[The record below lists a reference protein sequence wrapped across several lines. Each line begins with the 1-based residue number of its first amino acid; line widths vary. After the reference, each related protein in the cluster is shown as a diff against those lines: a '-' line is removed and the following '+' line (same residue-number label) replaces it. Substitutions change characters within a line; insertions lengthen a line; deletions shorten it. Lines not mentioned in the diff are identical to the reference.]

1 MSCHNVFASFCA
13 TAFLLF
19 CAFLPAEVQGERGK
33 RGRNKAKIFFSKE
46 KRKNEQKA
54 IIG

>member
-1 MSCHNVFASFCA
+1 VFASFCA

-33 RGRNKAKIFFSKE
+33 GGETTQKFFLAK
-46 KRKNEQKA
+46 KNEKMNKKQL
-54 IIG
+54 